1 MHIIGTRAVLQ
12 VGGELPRR
20 VQDADVERGDVG
32 VHHAGA
38 AVPGAALQVHPA
50 RGALRHHH
58 RGHGRADQGQGV
70 LSPLQGGQVRLLH
83 LHGRLHRRR
92 LLHHGHWPQCI
103 SKNPLLCLITSAAR
117 PTAGGVPC
125 FSVQC

>member
-1 MHIIGTRAVLQ
+1 MARIRAVLQ
-12 VGGELPRR
+12 VRRELPCR

-38 AVPGAALQVHPA
+38 AVPSSALQVHTT

-58 RGHGRADQGQGV
+58 RGHGWADQGQGV
-70 LSPLQGGQVRLLH
+70 LPPLQGGQVRLLH
-83 LHGRLHRRR
+83 LHGRFRWRR

-103 SKNPLLCLITSAAR
+103 SKHPLLCLL
-117 PTAGGVPC
+117 PLPNKVLPC
-125 FSVQC
+125 FSAQC